1 MNAFLLSFAIFK
13 IPSTHMYIL
22 PTNDCS
28 AEEQKDWR
36 SLHIHNRYNDAK
48 YRSPEEYRYDPET
61 AKIDVWALGSMIYM
75 ILTGKNVWAGVTEK
89 KAQKKIAS
97 NESPP
102 LDDKWKESN
111 DPVDR
116 LLVKVMY
123 EWCFVPDP
131 EKRPSA
137 PEVAKFLEQESE
149 KIMKEMGLSE
159 EKVKDDRLDMDSSYD
174 S

>member
-1 MNAFLLSFAIFK
+1 MFLFRDLNVFVKSHRLIYLFQQTIAVRKNKKTGEACTYTIG
-13 IPSTHMYIL
+13 
-22 PTNDCS
+22 N
-28 AEEQKDWR
+28 
-36 SLHIHNRYNDAK
+36 NDAK

-75 ILTGKNVWAGVTEK
+75 ILTGKNVWASVTEK
-89 KAQKKIAS
+89 KAQKRIAN

-137 PEVAKFLEQESE
+137 PEVAKFLERESE

>member
-1 MNAFLLSFAIFK
+1 MLFFFHLLSLKSHRLICIYCQQMIAVRKNKKTGEACTYTIG
-13 IPSTHMYIL
+13 
-22 PTNDCS
+22 N
-28 AEEQKDWR
+28 
-36 SLHIHNRYNDAK
+36 NDAK

>member
-1 MNAFLLSFAIFK
+1 MIAVRKNKKTGEACTYTIG
-13 IPSTHMYIL
+13 
-22 PTNDCS
+22 N
-28 AEEQKDWR
+28 
-36 SLHIHNRYNDAK
+36 NDAK

-75 ILTGKNVWAGVTEK
+75 ILTGKGVWTGVNEQ

-97 NESPP
+97 NKSPP

-137 PEVAKFLEQESE
+137 PEVAKFLERESE

-159 EKVKDDRLDMDSSYD
+159 EKVKDDRLEMDSSYD